1 MLAGKML
8 LQRLLQLGFS
18 LLFLMAPSCD
28 SRLLPLPGARGCSAG
43 SAAAAGCGWGGQ
55 GLRSGTAVLGGD
67 PTHPWGRAH
76 GWGWQRLQE
85 PYWAQQ
91 QLLLEAAPAV
101 PHDPSSPGAL
111 GLWGPLRPF
120 PASGVLAAVEHLLP
134 GALPPCFGAAGSSS
148 HRLPRAC
155 PLLSGWTEP

>member
-18 LLFLMAPSCD
+18 LLFLMAPACN

-43 SAAAAGCGWGGQ
+43 SAAAAGCGWGGRGCALVQ
-55 GLRSGTAVLGGD
+55 LCWVGTPHVPGDVVMAGAGSVCRSCTGLGGN
-67 PTHPWGRAH
+67 RCLK
-76 GWGWQRLQE
+76 Q
-85 PYWAQQ
+85 
-91 QLLLEAAPAV
+91 
-101 PHDPSSPGAL
+101 PHDPDSPGAL
-111 GLWGPLRPF
+111 CLWGPLRTF

-134 GALPPCFGAAGSSS
+134 GTLPPCFGADSSPS